1 MPETDDKL
9 FDMVRRFLEY
19 IKLERGYSPNTV
31 TSYGDDLE
39 GFEKFFTEL
48 EGSVTWQTV
57 DSDVVRM
64 WMEKLMESG
73 YTASSVNRKLS
84 ALRSFY
90 KFALKRNLLSK
101 DPVHMLT
108 GPKKHKPLPV
118 YVKEKDMD
126 ALLDDAMW
134 TDGYEDVLER
144 TIITTFYETGIR
156 LAELIGI
163 DDSDVRLEQRE
174 LRVLGKRNKERVI
187 PFGESLEETFNTY
200 IQARDSEVTRKDSA
214 FFSNT
219 KGRRVS
225 RGQVMTMVRRQLSRV
240 TTQKKRSPHVLRH
253 TFATAMLN
261 NDANIESL
269 KKLLGHESVA
279 TTARY
284 AHTTFEQLK
293 RVYKNAHPRA

>member
-1 MPETDDKL
+1 M
-9 FDMVRRFLEY
+9 
-19 IKLERGYSPNTV
+19 IKLGL
-31 TSYGDDLE
+31 DC
-39 GFEKFFTEL
+39 
-48 EGSVTWQTV
+48 
-57 DSDVVRM
+57 
-64 WMEKLMESG
+64 KLMRGTAGTTATTEMKNVKNVTLNLEKAEADITTRAASG
-73 YTASSVNRKLS
+73 WRVYAGTLKEASIEFEMLYDTEDEDFTTILNAFLNGTVLSMFVSDGSGSTVLSENRKL
-84 ALRSFY
+84 
-90 KFALKRNLLSK
+90 
-101 DPVHMLT
+101 
-108 GPKKHKPLPV
+108 
-118 YVKEKDMD
+118 VKTVSMETETEDMD
-126 ALLDDAMW
+126 ALLDDGMW

-200 IQARDSEVTRKDSA
+200 IQARDSEVTRTDSA

>member
-48 EGSVTWQTV
+48 EGGVTWQTV

-134 TDGYEDVLER
+134 TDDYEDVLER

-200 IQARDSEVTRKDSA
+200 IQARDSEVTRTDSA

-279 TTARY
+279 TTAKY

>member
-134 TDGYEDVLER
+134 TDDYEDVLER

-200 IQARDSEVTRKDSA
+200 IQARDSEVTRTDSA

>member
-1 MPETDDKL
+1 MT
-9 FDMVRRFLEY
+9 
-19 IKLERGYSPNTV
+19 
-31 TSYGDDLE
+31 
-39 GFEKFFTEL
+39 
-48 EGSVTWQTV
+48 
-57 DSDVVRM
+57 
-64 WMEKLMESG
+64 
-73 YTASSVNRKLS
+73 
-84 ALRSFY
+84 
-90 KFALKRNLLSK
+90 
-101 DPVHMLT
+101 
-108 GPKKHKPLPV
+108 
-118 YVKEKDMD
+118 
-126 ALLDDAMW
+126 
-134 TDGYEDVLER
+134 R
-144 TIITTFYETGIR
+144 T
-156 LAELIGI
+156 
-163 DDSDVRLEQRE
+163 
-174 LRVLGKRNKERVI
+174 
-187 PFGESLEETFNTY
+187 
-200 IQARDSEVTRKDSA
+200 DSA

>member
-48 EGSVTWQTV
+48 EGGVTWQTV

-187 PFGESLEETFNTY
+187 PFGESLEETFNKY